1 MSYDTCLAIRQYK
14 DEAEREAVHKEA
26 FSKMQEYVNKD
37 GNYFDESEWRNSCF
51 DFDKELEIYASDSTM
66 SMIRNNPNFI
76 SEKVIDDFRA
86 KTGQNF
92 LIKKGEHDLDGLRV
106 VSVSKEDV
114 IRLIR
119 SYCQS
124 IADSYKKMLS
134 LAKDPNW
141 LNMDE
146 LQTRLDN
153 HVKDWEGTVIR
164 GIKLNKDDKV
174 EIPYPLAW
182 SREYLIAQLIEV
194 VNKYDWNCVDAVL
207 YGR

>member
-1 MSYDTCLAIRQYK
+1 MSYETCLAIRQYK
-14 DEAEREAVHKEA
+14 NEAEKEAVHKEA
-26 FSKMQEYVNKD
+26 FLKMQEYVDKD
-37 GNYFDESEWRNSCF
+37 GNYFDENEWRKNCF
-51 DFDKELEIYASDSTM
+51 DFDEELEIYASDSTM
-66 SMIRNNPNFI
+66 SMIRNNPNFVP
-76 SEKVIDDFRA
+76 EKAIDDFRA
-86 KTGQNF
+86 KTGKDF

-119 SYCQS
+119 EYCQS

-141 LNMDE
+141 LNLDE

-153 HVKDWEGTVIR
+153 RVKDWEGTAIR
-164 GIKLNKDDKV
+164 GVKLNKDNKL
-174 EIPYPLAW
+174 EIPYSLAW
-182 SREYLIAQLIEV
+182 SYEYTIIQLIEI
-194 VNKYDWNCVDAVL
+194 VNKYDWDCVDAVL

>member
-1 MSYDTCLAIRQYK
+1 MSYRTNLAIRQYK
-14 DEAEREAVHKEA
+14 DNAEKEAVRKEA
-26 FSKMQEYVNKD
+26 YSKMLGYVDKD
-37 GNYFDESEWRNSCF
+37 GDFFDEDRWRDKCF
-51 DFDKELEIYASDSTM
+51 DFDEDFEISSSDLTM
-66 SMIRNNPNFI
+66 SIIRNNPNFI
-76 SEKVIDDFRA
+76 PDSVIDDFRA
-86 KTGQNF
+86 KTGQEF
-92 LIKKGEHDLDGLRV
+92 LFKEGEKDLDGLRV
-106 VSVSKEDV
+106 VSISKEDV

-134 LAKDPNW
+134 FAKDPNW

-153 HVKDWEGTVIR
+153 RVKDWEGTAIR

-182 SREYLIAQLIEV
+182 SYEYLIVQLIEI
-194 VNKYDWNCVDAVL
+194 VNKYDWDCVDAVL
-207 YGR
+207 YGA

>member
-1 MSYDTCLAIRQYK
+1 MSYETCLAIRQYK
-14 DEAEREAVHKEA
+14 NEAEKKAVHKEA
-26 FSKMQEYVNKD
+26 FLKMQEYVDKN
-37 GNYFDESEWRNSCF
+37 GNYFDESEWRKNCF
-51 DFDKELEIYASDSTM
+51 DFDEELEIYASDSTM
-66 SMIRNNPNFI
+66 SMIRNNPNFVP
-76 SEKVIDDFRA
+76 EKVIDDFRA
-86 KTGQNF
+86 KTGKDF

-141 LNMDE
+141 LNLDE

-153 HVKDWEGTVIR
+153 RVKDWEGTAIR
-164 GIKLNKDDKV
+164 GIKLNKDGKI

-182 SREYLIAQLIEV
+182 SYEYLIAQLIEI
-194 VNKYDWNCVDAVL
+194 VNKYDWDCVDAVL

>member
-1 MSYDTCLAIRQYK
+1 MSYETYIAIRQYK
-14 DEAEREAVHKEA
+14 NEAEKEAVHKEA
-26 FSKMQEYVNKD
+26 FLKMQEYVDKD
-37 GNYFDESEWRNSCF
+37 GNYFDESEWRNNCF
-51 DFDKELEIYASDSTM
+51 DFDKELEIYAVDSTM

-76 SEKVIDDFRA
+76 PEKVIDDFRA
-86 KTGQNF
+86 KTGKDF

-153 HVKDWEGTVIR
+153 HVKDWEGTAIR

-182 SREYLIAQLIEV
+182 SHEYLIAQLIEV
-194 VNKYDWNCVDAVL
+194 VNKYNWDCVDAVL